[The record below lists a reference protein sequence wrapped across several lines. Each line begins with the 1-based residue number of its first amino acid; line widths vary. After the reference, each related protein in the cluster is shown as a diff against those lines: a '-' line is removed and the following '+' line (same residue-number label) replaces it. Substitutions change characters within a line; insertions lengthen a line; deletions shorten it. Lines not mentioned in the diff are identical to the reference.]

1 MKPEQIALVL
11 IDIQKDFWDP
21 MSGDPPFKAFPENVA
36 KLLSISR
43 EMDFNII
50 HVRSVFQPDRS
61 DWMLFYRPEG
71 RGQIPCISGTE
82 GIEFTEFAEPLKGEK
97 IVEKQTFD
105 AFVGT
110 DLEDYLQSNDVQVIL
125 IAGLETSICVLFTA
139 NSAYL
144 RRYLPLVVSDA
155 CADTEKRHENAIK
168 MYGDL
173 SFKTITT
180 GQLTDDYPSIKELIE
195 KFVGGRPAENISD

>member
-21 MSGDPPFKAFPENVA
+21 MSGDSTFKDFPENVA
-36 KLLSISR
+36 KLLSLSR
-43 EMDFNII
+43 EKCFNIVHI
-50 HVRSVFQPDRS
+50 RSVFQPDRS

-71 RGQIPCISGTE
+71 RGQTPCIAGTE
-82 GIEFTEFAEPLKGEK
+82 GVEFSEFAKPLEGEK
-97 IVEKQTFD
+97 IVEKKTFD
-105 AFVGT
+105 AFIGT
-110 DLEDYLQSNDVQVIL
+110 NLDRYLQSHSIMTLLV
-125 IAGLETSICVLFTA
+125 AGLETSVCVLFTA

-144 RRYLPLVVSDA
+144 RNYLPLVVSDA
-155 CADTEKRHENAIK
+155 CADTVERHKNAIE

-180 GQLTDDYPSIKELIE
+180 DQLADDYKSIEELIE
-195 KFVGGRPAENISD
+195 TFV

>member
-21 MSGDPPFKAFPENVA
+21 MSDDPTFKAFPENVA
-36 KLLSISR
+36 KLLSIGR
-43 EMDFNII
+43 EKGFNII
-50 HVRSVFQPDRS
+50 HVRSVFKPDRS

-71 RGQIPCISGTE
+71 RGQIPCIAGTE
-82 GIEFTEFAEPLKGEK
+82 GIEFTEFAEPLNGET

-105 AFVGT
+105 AFVDT
-110 DLEDYLQSNDVQVIL
+110 DLEDYLQSHGIKVIL
-125 IAGLETSICVLFTA
+125 IAGLETSVCVLFTA

-144 RRYLPLVVSDA
+144 RKYLPLVVSDA
-155 CADTEKRHENAIK
+155 CADTGKRHENAIK

-180 GQLTDDYPSIKELIE
+180 DQLADNYQNIEELIE
-195 KFVGGRPAENISD
+195 AFV

>member
-1 MKPEQIALVL
+1 MKPEQIALILV
-11 IDIQKDFWDP
+11 DIQKDFWDP
-21 MSGDPPFKAFPENVA
+21 MSGDPAFKAFPENVA
-36 KLLSISR
+36 KLLSLSR
-43 EMDFNII
+43 ERGYRII

-71 RGQIPCISGTE
+71 RGQTPCISGTE
-82 GIEFTEFAEPLKGEK
+82 GVEFTEFAEPLNGEK

-105 AFVGT
+105 AFIGT
-110 DLEDYLQSNDVQVIL
+110 DLDNHLQSQGIKTVLV
-125 IAGLETSICVLFTA
+125 AGLETSVCVLFTA

-144 RRYLPLVVSDA
+144 RNYLPLVVSDV
-155 CADTEKRHENAIK
+155 CADKVERHENAIA

-180 GQLTDDYPSIKELIE
+180 GQLSDDFKSIKKLIE
-195 KFVGGRPAENISD
+195 TFV

>member
-21 MSGDPPFKAFPENVA
+21 MSKDPAFKAFPENVE
-36 KLLSISR
+36 KLLSLSR
-43 EMDFNII
+43 ERGFNLI
-50 HVRSVFQPDRS
+50 HVRSAFQPDRS

-71 RGQIPCISGTE
+71 RAQTPCIAGTK
-82 GIEFTEFAEPLKGEK
+82 GAEFTGFAEPLKGEK

-105 AFVGT
+105 AFIGT
-110 DLEDYLQSNDVQVIL
+110 DLNKHLQSHGIKTVL
-125 IAGLETSICVLFTA
+125 IAGLETSVCVLFTA

-144 RRYLPLVVSDA
+144 RNYLPLVVSDA
-155 CADTEKRHENAIK
+155 CADTKERHGNAIE
-168 MYGDL
+168 MYSDL

-180 GQLTDDYPSIKELIE
+180 DQLANDYQSIKELIE
-195 KFVGGRPAENISD
+195 TFV

>member
-11 IDIQKDFWDP
+11 IDIQKDFWEP
-21 MSGDPPFKAFPENVA
+21 MSSDQTFKAFPENVA

-43 EMDFNII
+43 EKGYNII

-71 RGQIPCISGTE
+71 RGQIPCIAGTE
-82 GIEFTEFAEPLKGEK
+82 GTEFTEFAKPNECEK
-97 IVEKQTFD
+97 IIEKQTFD
-105 AFVGT
+105 AFIGT
-110 DLEDYLQSNDVQVIL
+110 GLDEHLQSHGIKTVL
-125 IAGLETSICVLFTA
+125 IAGLETSVCVLFTA

-144 RRYLPLVVSDA
+144 RKYLPLVMSDA
-155 CADTEKRHENAIK
+155 CADTKERHENALE

-180 GQLTDDYPSIKELIE
+180 SRLIDDIQSINELI
-195 KFVGGRPAENISD
+195 KDFV

>member
-11 IDIQKDFWDP
+11 IDIQKDFWEPMGRDP
-21 MSGDPPFKAFPENVA
+21 TFEAFPENVA
-36 KLLSISR
+36 KLLSLSR
-43 EMDFNII
+43 EKGFNII
-50 HVRSVFQPDRS
+50 HVRSEFQPDRS

-71 RGQIPCISGTE
+71 RGQIPCIAGTQ
-82 GIEFTEFAEPLKGEK
+82 GVEFTEFAEPLKGEK

-105 AFVGT
+105 AFVDT
-110 DLEDYLQSNDVQVIL
+110 DLEDYLQSNDIKVIL
-125 IAGLETSICVLFTA
+125 IAGLETSVCVLFTA

-144 RRYLPLVVSDA
+144 QKYLPLVVSDA
-155 CADTEKRHENAIK
+155 CVDTKERHENAIE

-180 GQLTDDYPSIKELIE
+180 GQLADDYQSIKELIE
-195 KFVGGRPAENISD
+195 TFV